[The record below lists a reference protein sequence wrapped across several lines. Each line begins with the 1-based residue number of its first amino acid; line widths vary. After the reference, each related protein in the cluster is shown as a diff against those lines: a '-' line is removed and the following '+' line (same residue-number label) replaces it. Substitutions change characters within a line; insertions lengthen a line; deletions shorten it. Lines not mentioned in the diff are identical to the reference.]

1 MAIAPD
7 THALPASQP
16 DERVQWRLATPLGL
30 AYLAFFAAPLLLLL
44 SISFYEDNELTRM
57 GPGQWVKFL
66 SDPFYVGV
74 VWRTVVLGVVTVL
87 AATVLA
93 YPLALVFYEAGPL
106 VRRLLLFIVVLPL
119 LTSVVVRTFAWIAIL
134 SREGVINQTLMA
146 LGLSATPVPL
156 LQTQH
161 GLVIA
166 LMQIEMPLM
175 LLPLLAVMQ
184 GIDRNLVEASR
195 SLGASRWRTFFRI
208 LLPLSIPGWVA
219 GATLV
224 FASATTAFISQSVI
238 GGGRLVYLPSVIW
251 QQAMVI
257 SNWPFAAVA
266 SVMLLVSVLTGIAA
280 LAAIGRLIDPS
291 GR

>member
-1 MAIAPD
+1 MATEATAKPTASATD
-7 THALPASQP
+7 AL
-16 DERVQWRLATPLGL
+16 DRIEWRLAAPLGL
-30 AYLAFFAAPLLLLL
+30 AYIAFFVAPLLLLIA
-44 SISFYEDNELTRM
+44 ISLFEDNELTRL
-57 GPGQWVKFL
+57 GLVQWAKFFG
-66 SDPFYVGV
+66 DPFYVGV
-74 VWRTVVLGVVTVL
+74 VWRTIELGILTVL
-87 AATVLA
+87 AATLFA
-93 YPLALVFYEAGPL
+93 YPVALVFYEAPPWA
-106 VRRLLLFIVVLPL
+106 RRLMLLVIVLPL
-119 LTSVVVRTFAWIAIL
+119 LTSVVVRTFAWIALL
-134 SREGVINQTLMA
+134 SREGVINQSLLW
-146 LGLSATPVPL
+146 LGLSPVPL

-161 GLVIA
+161 GLVLA

-184 GIDRNLVEASR
+184 GIDRNLLEASR
-195 SLGASRWRTFFRI
+195 SLGASRWRTFFRV
-208 LLPLSIPGWVA
+208 LLPLSVPGWVA

-266 SVMLLVSVLTGIAA
+266 SIMLLASVLLGIVA
-280 LAAIGRLIDPS
+280 LSTIGRFIDPT

>member
-1 MAIAPD
+1 MATEATAKPTASATD
-7 THALPASQP
+7 AL
-16 DERVQWRLATPLGL
+16 DRIEWRLAAPLGL
-30 AYLAFFAAPLLLLL
+30 AYIAFFAAPLLLLIA
-44 SISFYEDNELTRM
+44 ISLFEDNELTRL
-57 GPGQWVKFL
+57 GLVQWAKFFG
-66 SDPFYVGV
+66 DPFYVGV
-74 VWRTVVLGVVTVL
+74 VWRTIELGILTVL
-87 AATVLA
+87 AATLFA
-93 YPLALVFYEAGPL
+93 YPVALVFYEAPPW
-106 VRRLLLFIVVLPL
+106 VRRLMLLVIVLPL
-119 LTSVVVRTFAWIAIL
+119 LTSVVVRTFAWIALL
-134 SREGVINQTLMA
+134 SREGVINQSLLW
-146 LGLSATPVPL
+146 LGLSPVPL

-161 GLVIA
+161 GLVLA

-184 GIDRNLVEASR
+184 GIDRNLLEASR
-195 SLGASRWRTFFRI
+195 SLGASRWRTFFRV
-208 LLPLSIPGWVA
+208 LLPLSVPGWVA

-266 SVMLLVSVLTGIAA
+266 SIMLLASVLLGIVA
-280 LAAIGRLIDPS
+280 LSTIGRFIDPT